1 MGEELFI
8 NIDLQNTD
16 TPNSEMV
23 DANHNLIISDE
34 MGGEEL
40 SVEPDNNNNTDS
52 QHKIVI
58 QLSITNNDSFF
69 ISKKYSVKK
78 EAQEL
83 AYIKL
88 NKLFGEEV

>member
-16 TPNSEMV
+16 TPDSEMV
-23 DANHNLIISDE
+23 DAIHNLIISDE
-34 MGGEEL
+34 MSGEEL

>member
-16 TPNSEMV
+16 TPDSEMV

-40 SVEPDNNNNTDS
+40 SVEPDNNNNTDL

>member
-16 TPNSEMV
+16 TPDSEMV

-58 QLSITNNDSFF
+58 QLSITNNDSCF

>member
-16 TPNSEMV
+16 TPDSEMV

-40 SVEPDNNNNTDS
+40 SVEPDNNNTDS

-58 QLSITNNDSFF
+58 QLSITDNDSFS

>member
-16 TPNSEMV
+16 TPDSEIV
-23 DANHNLIISDE
+23 DDNHNLIISDE

-40 SVEPDNNNNTDS
+40 SVEFDNDIET

-58 QLSITNNDSFF
+58 QLTITDNDSFS

-78 EAQEL
+78 ETQEL

>member
-16 TPNSEMV
+16 TPDSEMV
-23 DANHNLIISDE
+23 AANHNLIISDE